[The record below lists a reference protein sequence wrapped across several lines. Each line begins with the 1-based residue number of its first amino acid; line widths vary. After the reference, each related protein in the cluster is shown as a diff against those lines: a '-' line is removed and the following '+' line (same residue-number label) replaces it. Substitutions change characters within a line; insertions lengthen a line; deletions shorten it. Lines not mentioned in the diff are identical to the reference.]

1 MVFDEDNNL
10 KKLKVNDEDELNEL
24 FQAHKSEGSR
34 AEAVKNMETDNADR
48 DSSEKIE
55 ENDKYE
61 EGPGPMQNTNKVE
74 THSQENYDSEDK
86 EYHTDQLQP
95 LVSKP
100 AWKHS
105 SSHPLDN
112 FISPLNYG
120 MHTRSKTRNL
130 VAFLAL
136 ISTIKP

>member
-1 MVFDEDNNL
+1 MKEFLWATHYQARPTKYSNKELNALKKVHVVFDEDNNL

-34 AEAVKNMETDNADR
+34 AEAVKNMETDNVDR

-74 THSQENYDSEDK
+74 THSQENDDLRMK
-86 EYHTDQLQP
+86 KVIQI
-95 LVSKP
+95 
-100 AWKHS
+100 
-105 SSHPLDN
+105 N
-112 FISPLNYG
+112 F
-120 MHTRSKTRNL
+120 NL
-130 VAFLAL
+130 
-136 ISTIKP
+136 